1 MGHQPALEDRSV
13 SIAEHPARQP
23 WQQGDIGMT
32 PASDPKTSKLKE
44 TIEASSPPPSTETMR
59 KTNSTCQH
67 SYKYQAHV
75 VQVASAGASAR
86 FVQSWRSRRGAP
98 STKRSRRPLPLVVAP
113 WPGRAHRHDAILA
126 TAYCVHIYIYIYIV
140 NSICIRS

>member
-67 SYKYQAHV
+67 SYKHQAHV
-75 VQVASAGASAR
+75 VSGCQCWGICTV
-86 FVQSWRSRRGAP
+86 
-98 STKRSRRPLPLVVAP
+98 RPELAKSK
-113 WPGRAHRHDAILA
+113 GRALNEAKQA
-126 TAYCVHIYIYIYIV
+126 TASPRCGPMAQTGSPPRCHPRNSILCVYIYNV
-140 NSICIRS
+140 